1 MKKHYII
8 KEKLL
13 KLKKVLLEI
22 GQVPSH
28 HFEAEIIHLDKA
40 IDYLI
45 ESVYNDK
52 SNLNILYE
60 FFAELTKI
68 LPDFAD
74 IKNKNLI
81 LANGKYIFR
90 IVSEKENLAE
100 FVDNISLH
108 LSKSWKFLLNSP
120 DVETVWIIPV
130 KEEENTF
137 EILPKLVV

>member
-13 KLKKVLLEI
+13 KLKKILLEI
-22 GQVPSH
+22 GQIPSH

-60 FFAELTKI
+60 FFAELTKV

-74 IKNKNLI
+74 IESEDLI
-81 LANGKYIFR
+81 LADGKYIFR
-90 IVSEKENLAE
+90 ILPEKENLAE
-100 FVDNISLH
+100 FVDNISLQF
-108 LSKSWKFLLNSP
+108 SKSWKFLLDSP
-120 DVETVWIIPV
+120 YVKAVWIIPV
-130 KEEENTF
+130 REEENTF
-137 EILPKLVV
+137 EILSRQ